1 MSAPIILMSF
11 NRPAYL
17 KRVLESLASQHDGLK
32 GREVHLFQ
40 DGAVNRYS
48 GLRYA
53 DDTAISDCIL
63 SFRALFSHGHV
74 HASPDNIGICENFQ
88 RAETFA
94 FRELDA
100 PVAYFFEDDLV
111 LGRWYVETL
120 DRIWDLV
127 KDRPMIGYF
136 AAYGRH
142 EAPTDEQMR
151 FGGRMVELPQN
162 WGFGLSRR
170 HWEDMQPLLKPYFD
184 NVVGRDYR
192 QRNDTEI
199 TMLYIREGF
208 YQYESSQD
216 GAKWWATLRLGRW
229 NAMTAACQARYIGEV
244 GTHSNEQTFKS
255 SNYHLTN
262 FRDERL
268 DGIEIPD
275 DFTIRNAV
283 ETRRASQRLLAG
295 LVAKHYSD
303 FWQLR
308 DEVRRN
314 DADLK
319 RTGAVIT
326 DLKRTVDELR
336 SEVAGLPGLRIR
348 RAALSIRRRIAKLR
362 HRIF

>member
-1 MSAPIILMSF
+1 MRAPIILMSF

-17 KRVLESLASQHDGLK
+17 KRVLESLAGQHDGLK

-48 GLRYA
+48 GVRYA
-53 DDTAISDCIL
+53 DDAAISDCVL
-63 SFRALFSHGHV
+63 LFRAMFPHGHV
-74 HASPDNIGICENFQ
+74 HASPDNIGICENFRQ
-88 RAETFA
+88 AETFA
-94 FRELDA
+94 FQELDA
-100 PVAYFFEDDLV
+100 PVGYFFEDDLV

-120 DRIWDLV
+120 DRIWDQV
-127 KDRPMIGYF
+127 KDRPLIGYF

-142 EAPTDEQMR
+142 ETPTDEQMR

-184 NVVGRDYR
+184 SVVGQDYR
-192 QRNDTEI
+192 QRNNTEI
-199 TMLYIREGF
+199 AMLYVKGGY
-208 YQYESSQD
+208 YQDESSQD
-216 GAKWWATLRLGRW
+216 GAKWWATIRLGRW

-244 GTHSNEQTFKS
+244 GTHSTEQTFRS
-255 SNYHLTN
+255 LNYHLSN

-268 DGIEIPD
+268 DRIEVPD

-295 LVAKHYSD
+295 LVMKHYSGLR
-303 FWQLR
+303 QLQ
-308 DEVRRN
+308 DALRRN
-314 DADLK
+314 DAAIADLM
-319 RTGAVIT
+319 
-326 DLKRTVDELR
+326 RTVDGLR
-336 SEVAGLPGLRIR
+336 SEIEGLPGLRIW

-362 HRIF
+362 HRIS